1 MRSIGGEDS
10 GRTLR
15 ETARVVGIKSKEIE
29 MTDTPHDK
37 IEIPKELQNIGIT
50 NLEKVGITPEFKKKW
65 NSLHEKHPDD
75 FVSFDNFLKG
85 VAHQDR
91 GIAGVEDMIKMHA
104 DLILKSILTFSIEDG
119 RPKVKVIPIEW
130 NAPIGWRTSIYD
142 REYRTTLIILT
153 KEEVKTLDTNEIV
166 YSIPL
171 AKKTVNTLSL
181 GEIVYS
187 IPLEMTHSKI
197 PYINIVFRSWSPIF
211 LCCVGLTKD
220 ITANKDL
227 LESLMIAYY
236 NLVMEKMTSVEK
248 NKFEKSLRN
257 GTYFL
262 EHFLP
267 KNNNNTTQGG
277 RRKSRR
283 THRKSKRSKRTRRH
297 RK

>member
-1 MRSIGGEDS
+1 
-10 GRTLR
+10 
-15 ETARVVGIKSKEIE
+15 

-50 NLEKVGITPEFKKKW
+50 NLETVGITPEFKKKW
-65 NSLHEKHPDD
+65 NSLHEKHPDE

-91 GIAGVEDMIKMHA
+91 GIAGVKDMINMHA

-119 RPKVKVIPIEW
+119 RPKVEVIPIEW
-130 NAPIGWRTSIYD
+130 NTPIGWRTSIYD
-142 REYRTTLIILT
+142 REYRKTLITLT
-153 KEEVKTLDTNEIV
+153 KEEVKTLDTNKIV

-171 AKKTVNTLSL
+171 TKKTVNTLRL

-187 IPLEMTHSKI
+187 IPLEMTDSKI
-197 PYINIVFRSWSPIF
+197 PDINIVFRSWSPRF

-227 LESLMIAYY
+227 LKSLMIAYY
-236 NLVMEKMTSVEK
+236 NEIMYYISTPFK
-248 NKFEKSLRN
+248 NKEAKDKFMMSLSN
-257 GTYFL
+257 GTLFL
-262 EHFLP
+262 KHFHIATK

-283 THRKSKRSKRTRRH
+283 TRRKSKRSKRTRRH